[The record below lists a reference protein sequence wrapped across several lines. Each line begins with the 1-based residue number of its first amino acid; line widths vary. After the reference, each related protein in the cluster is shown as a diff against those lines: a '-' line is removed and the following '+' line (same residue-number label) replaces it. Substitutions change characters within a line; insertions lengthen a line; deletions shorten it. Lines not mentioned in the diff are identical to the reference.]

1 MSLAYRVFIFCQKS
15 VLSNRFSTL
24 YTHLQPFYEMV
35 FSGKSHCCNDTF
47 AIYIASGIEYLIRRK
62 IILDV

>member
-1 MSLAYRVFIFCQKS
+1 
-15 VLSNRFSTL
+15 
-24 YTHLQPFYEMV
+24 MV